1 MALNTFQ
8 FALLVIATLSIA
20 AAGNVINDIHD
31 VKADAIN
38 KPTKVIVGENF
49 FTYANPHLYQIIRLL
64 MFYLYIDIYHHA
76 KF

>member
-38 KPTKVIVGENF
+38 KPTKVIVGENISEKNAYRF
-49 FTYANPHLYQIIRLL
+49 FLPLTFSAFLAV
-64 MFYLYIDIYHHA
+64 F
-76 KF
+76 